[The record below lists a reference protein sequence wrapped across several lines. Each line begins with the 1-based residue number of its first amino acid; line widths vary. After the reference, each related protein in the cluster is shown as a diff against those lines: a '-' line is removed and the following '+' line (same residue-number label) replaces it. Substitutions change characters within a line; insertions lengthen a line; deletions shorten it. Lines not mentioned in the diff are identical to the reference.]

1 MRFTYKT
8 KNNNFLIPDRGWAR
22 FIDSNGT
29 HLRWVDDEELEY
41 LIKVLECVDEYPKP
55 QNYPEPP
62 KVEIYWQHIKRSE
75 NPELSNNGGSYDCLT
90 RIEKYSN
97 WDSSY
102 INGYRLVSNH
112 LYNSDF
118 ELQGWSSIS
127 LKDESDAQAFIV
139 QFMHGKQG
147 E

>member
-22 FIDSNGT
+22 FIDSNGN

-41 LIKVLECVDEYPKP
+41 LTKVLECVDDSPKP
-55 QNYPEPP
+55 VNYPEPP

-75 NPELSNNGGSYDCLT
+75 NPVLSNNGGVYDCLT

-97 WDSSY
+97 YDSSY
-102 INGYRLVSNH
+102 INGFKLVINH

-118 ELQGWSSIS
+118 EEQGWNSIY
-127 LKDESDAQAFIV
+127 LNNETDAQIFIAH
-139 QFMHGKQG
+139 FSH
-147 E
+147 